1 MPATKKRTEVVVGAF
16 ILTGMVLL
24 GGLVLQFGRFGEK
37 LRGHYPLTIVFDDAS
52 GVIKGSEVRMGGA
65 RIGKVASLPELNEA
79 VRVEVELSINSA
91 IRIPK
96 GSVFQ
101 INSATLLGD
110 KLIVVIPPEDKNG
123 GSIEEGSRLEGAG
136 LTGLEAIQNNAE
148 TVTRDVVRIIKEA
161 EETFGKVDEA
171 VVDIRTASARMRES
185 MDKIHSSMLSEK
197 NLKNIDSTLENFSSA
212 AARWNAASSKF
223 EPTLEEARDTI
234 AEIKK
239 AAAGAETTLKSA
251 DDAIQRL
258 KPSIEKIPKA
268 VDELT
273 ATTKKAGDTLDRIK
287 RGEGMLGAMATDND
301 VALDFKA
308 FMKNLKQH
316 GIFRYKDTA
325 SQGPAEKQE
334 EKKSWPKF
342 GNRNR

>member
-110 KLIVVIPPEDKNG
+110 KLIVVIPPQDKNG

-148 TVTRDVVRIIKEA
+148 TVTRDVVRRKRR
-161 EETFGKVDEA
+161 KP
-171 VVDIRTASARMRES
+171 SARWTRP
-185 MDKIHSSMLSEK
+185 SSTSAPPAPACASPWTR
-197 NLKNIDSTLENFSSA
+197 STA
-212 AARWNAASSKF
+212 
-223 EPTLEEARDTI
+223 PC
-234 AEIKK
+234 
-239 AAAGAETTLKSA
+239 
-251 DDAIQRL
+251 
-258 KPSIEKIPKA
+258 
-268 VDELT
+268 
-273 ATTKKAGDTLDRIK
+273 
-287 RGEGMLGAMATDND
+287 
-301 VALDFKA
+301 
-308 FMKNLKQH
+308 
-316 GIFRYKDTA
+316 FRRRT
-325 SQGPAEKQE
+325 
-334 EKKSWPKF
+334 
-342 GNRNR
+342 

>member
-1 MPATKKRTEVVVGAF
+1 MPAARKRTEVVVGLF

-24 GGLVLQFGRFGEK
+24 GGLVLQFGKFGDR
-37 LRGHYPLTIVFDDAS
+37 LRGQYPLTVVFDDAS

-65 RIGKVASLPELNEA
+65 RIGKVASLPELNDA
-79 VRVEVELSINSA
+79 VRVEVELSISSA
-91 IRIPK
+91 IRIPV
-96 GSVFQ
+96 GSIFQ

-110 KLIVVIPPEDKNG
+110 KLIVVVPPREKNG
-123 GSIEEGSRLEGAG
+123 AFIAAGSRIEGAG
-136 LTGLEAIQNNAE
+136 LTGLDAIQNNAE
-148 TVTRDVVRIIKEA
+148 TVTRDVLRIIKEA

-171 VVDIRTASARMRES
+171 VVDIRAASTQMRES
-185 MDKIHSSMLSEK
+185 MNKINGSMLSDK
-197 NLKNIDSTLENFSSA
+197 NLRNFDSTLENFSAA
-212 AARWNAASSKF
+212 AARWNEASGKF

-251 DDAIQRL
+251 DDAIQKL
-258 KPSIEKIPKA
+258 KPSIDRLPKA

-273 ATTKKAGDTLDRIK
+273 ATTRKAGETLDRIK

-301 VALDFKA
+301 VAVDFKT
-308 FMKNLKQH
+308 FMRNLKEH
-316 GIFRYKDTA
+316 GILRYKNSA
-325 SQGPAEKQE
+325 PQSAGQKPE
-334 EKKSWPKF
+334 EKKSWPRF